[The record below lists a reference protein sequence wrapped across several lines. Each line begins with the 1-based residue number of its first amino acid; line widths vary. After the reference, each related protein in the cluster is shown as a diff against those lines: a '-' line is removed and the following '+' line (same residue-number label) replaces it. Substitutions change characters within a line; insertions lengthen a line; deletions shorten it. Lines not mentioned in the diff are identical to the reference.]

1 MQLTV
6 TAREGE
12 GCASKTTAFTIVF
25 VVVDVFN
32 CIQLYLKS
40 SSHNE
45 IKINNSIIIIQHRYY
60 YYFK

>member
-1 MQLTV
+1 MQLSV
-6 TAREGE
+6 IARKGE
-12 GCASKTTAFTIVF
+12 GCATKTTAF

-32 CIQLYLKS
+32 CIQLHLKS

-45 IKINNSIIIIQHRYY
+45 IKIDSSIIIIIQHHY